1 MRKFLQLNFFWSG
14 RHQLVAGIYKVDV
27 ISLAKKQTLAG
38 KFKIIFLIVVIS
50 IPQSQGQVK
59 NRATKLHCLPLQMYC
74 SPTSD
79 QTVR

>member
-50 IPQSQGQVK
+50 YRSVK
-59 NRATKLHCLPLQMYC
+59 GR
-74 SPTSD
+74 
-79 QTVR
+79 